1 MMQRN
6 ISEAVRAAN
15 VLVRTSET
23 YRVDHNVHGDWRHG
37 STRSDESS
45 FSPWYV
51 EANKRLFEWNARQ
64 QITGRSFHYNGTFPG
79 TGDYAAKCGVGC
91 LKVTIFHGVCDD
103 EESIVRCHSVHAENN
118 LTILGR
124 IGLMMCTPRK
134 HRDQRWK

>member
-51 EANKRLFEWNARQ
+51 EANKRLFEWNARADHRAELSLQ
-64 QITGRSFHYNGTFPG
+64 RDVSRHGRLCCKMWS
-79 TGDYAAKCGVGC
+79 
-91 LKVTIFHGVCDD
+91 
-103 EESIVRCHSVHAENN
+103 
-118 LTILGR
+118 
-124 IGLMMCTPRK
+124 GLLN
-134 HRDQRWK
+134 